1 MQTQYIN
8 EMLDLPELEIHQ
20 ILSIDAG
27 EVHIEAVPL
36 GDKQCCPC
44 CGSGP
49 GFDSNHL
56 KVGTHP
62 GAVDNKNAYVTQVF
76 GLFHKH

>member
-44 CGSGP
+44 CGSAR
-49 GFDSNHL
+49 
-56 KVGTHP
+56 VR
-62 GAVDNKNAYVTQVF
+62 Q
-76 GLFHKH
+76 